1 MIKTETPKALEAFR
15 FYCALGSGRSL
26 TKLHRRVAANVPEGW
41 DRAPSLRTLK
51 EWSRSHSW
59 GDRVCEYEREVGT
72 SVQAVSIQR
81 DVTERV
87 DALNGLNLLVAECQ
101 RILEDGLG
109 HIRAES
115 PQDLRAVASA
125 LETAA
130 KTRELLEGRATGR
143 FEHKT
148 MEEMEAEMEEI
159 ERQLAVIDGVPL
171 H

>member
-1 MIKTETPKALEAFR
+1 
-15 FYCALGSGRSL
+15 
-26 TKLHRRVAANVPEGW
+26 
-41 DRAPSLRTLK
+41 
-51 EWSRSHSW
+51 
-59 GDRVCEYEREVGT
+59 VCEYEREVGA
-72 SVQAVSIQR
+72 SVQAASIQR

-87 DALNGLNLLVAECQ
+87 DALDGLTLLVAEC
-101 RILEDGLG
+101 RGVLEGGLV

-130 KTRELLEGRATGR
+130 KTRGFLEGRATGR

-148 MEEMEAEMEEI
+148 MEEMEAELEEI